1 MADPGTLAPT
11 AALGSQRQAELY
23 RAGLLGQQPLLPVA
37 YEDLARAAQA
47 QMKPEAY
54 VYVAGGAGGGD
65 TLRAN
70 RAAFE
75 RWRIVPRFLRDVA
88 QRDLR
93 VNLLGQTFPAPLLL
107 APIGVQSIIHKEG
120 EVAAARAARTLGLPM
135 VLSTVASN
143 SMEDV
148 AAALGDTPHW
158 FQLYW
163 PVDRELALSLVRRA
177 EQAGY
182 SALVVTLDT
191 FMLAWREGDLQ
202 NAYLPFLHGD
212 GMANYTSDPV
222 FRHAIAPLLPTNPA
236 AAIAHFL
243 KVGFNPTLTWDD
255 IAFLKQNTKLP
266 ILLKGILDPEDA
278 RKAVDFGVAGLVV
291 SNHGGRQVDG
301 AIASLDAL
309 PRIAEAV
316 RDQVPVLLD
325 SGIRR
330 GSDIFK
336 ALALGARAVLVGR
349 PYVFGLALAGA
360 AGAQFVL
367 HNLLADFDLT
377 LGLAG
382 CRTLPEVTRERL
394 YMVE

>member
-1 MADPGTLAPT
+1 MPT
-11 AALGSQRQAELY
+11 AVGPQRQAEIY
-23 RAGLLGQQPLLPVA
+23 RAGLAGQKPLFPIA
-37 YEDLARAAQA
+37 FEDLAREAKER
-47 QMKPEAY
+47 MKPEAY
-54 VYVAGGAGGGD
+54 MYVAGGAGHSD
-65 TLRAN
+65 TMRAN

-75 RWRIVPRFLRDVA
+75 RWRIVPRFLRDVS

-93 VNLLGQTFPAPLLL
+93 INLLGQTYPAPLLL
-107 APIGVQSIIHKEG
+107 APVGVQGIIHKEG
-120 EVAAARAARTLGLPM
+120 ELAVARAAKTLGVPM
-135 VLSTVASN
+135 VLSTVS
-143 SMEDV
+143 SHSIEDV
-148 AAALGDTPHW
+148 ATTLGDSPRW

-163 PVDRELALSLVRRA
+163 PADRELALSFVRRA

-182 SALVVTLDT
+182 TALVVTLDT

-202 NAYLPFLHGD
+202 NAYLPFLYGE

-222 FRHAIAPLLPTNPA
+222 FRQALLLPPAVNP
-236 AAIAHFL
+236 IPPVAHFL
-243 KVGFNPTLTWDD
+243 KVAFNPTLTWND

-278 RKAVDFGVAGLVV
+278 RKAVDFGVAGLLV

-301 AIASLDAL
+301 AIAALDAL
-309 PRIAEAV
+309 PRIADAV
-316 RDQVPVLLD
+316 GDKLALLFD

-349 PYVFGLALAGA
+349 PYCYGLALG
-360 AGAQFVL
+360 GEEGVKFVL

-382 CRTLPEVTRERL
+382 CRTVAEVTRERL
-394 YMVE
+394 HVVQ